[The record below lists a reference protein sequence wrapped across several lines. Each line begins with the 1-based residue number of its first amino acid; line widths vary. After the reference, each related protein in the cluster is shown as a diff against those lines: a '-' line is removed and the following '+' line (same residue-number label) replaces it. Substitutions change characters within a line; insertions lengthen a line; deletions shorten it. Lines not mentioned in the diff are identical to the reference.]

1 MSRLKISRFLLLGL
15 VLLPGLMSMVPAVA
29 QAGDDDDHQQARR
42 LKDSGQIL
50 PLEQII
56 KAAQA
61 EHPGRVIEVDLE
73 TKKGRH
79 VYEVELLDQHGEV
92 WELYFDAASGE
103 LIKGKRDD

>member
-1 MSRLKISRFLLLGL
+1 MRRFKVTRFLSLGL
-15 VLLPGLMSMVPAVA
+15 LVVSVLMVMGQTAA
-29 QAGDDDDHQQARR
+29 QADDDNDHQQARR
-42 LKDSGQIL
+42 LKESGQIL

-61 EHPGRVIEVDLE
+61 EHPGRVIEVDLQ

-92 WELYFDAASGE
+92 WELYFDASSGE
-103 LIKGKRDD
+103 LIKRKQDD

>member
-1 MSRLKISRFLLLGL
+1 MRRLNITRFLLLGL
-15 VLLPGLMSMVPAVA
+15 LLLSVLMAVVQTAA
-29 QAGDDDDHQQARR
+29 QADDDDDHEQARR

-61 EHPGRVIEVDLE
+61 EHRGRVIEVELK
-73 TKKGRH
+73 TKNGRY

-103 LIKGKRDD
+103 LIKRKRDD